1 MRFAGLSGLILSLA
15 ACAAALA
22 DGPRI
27 VVVDTPQA
35 DRFAD
40 AMGKFRQALS
50 AQVPAASFDSKRIAT
65 KEDLPKVI
73 AAIQAE
79 KPALVVAVSS
89 GVCDALRKEIKD
101 VPILFTM
108 AGVSDVEALEAER
121 KANSPNLAG
130 VTIFIPPADQF
141 RIMAQAI
148 PGLKRIGVIYTPKKS
163 GKMIDAARRETA
175 KLGIDLV
182 AQPVEELSQVSD
194 ALEKVLPSCDAYWLI
209 PDPNSCQ
216 SSALESALARG
227 ITLRKPTV
235 GCDIAHAKAGWYL
248 GIYCDLGDVAEQSAR
263 MAAEILGG
271 KAPSAIPLETPR
283 SPRYALNVGTGA
295 TLGINVPVS
304 ARDGAAEVF
313 GQQ

>member
-1 MRFAGLSGLILSLA
+1 MRFPRLTALILTLA
-15 ACAAALA
+15 ACASA

-27 VVVDTPQA
+27 VIVDTPQA

-40 AMGKFRQALS
+40 AMGKFRQSLS
-50 AQVPAASFDSKRIAT
+50 AQVPGASFDSKRIAT
-65 KEDLPKVI
+65 KDDLPQVI
-73 AAIQAE
+73 GAIQAD
-79 KPALVVAVSS
+79 KPALVVAVGS

-108 AGVSDVEALEAER
+108 AGGADVGAVEGER
-121 KANSPNLAG
+121 KANNPNLAG
-130 VTIFIPPADQF
+130 VTILIPPADQF

-148 PGLKRIGVIYTPKKS
+148 PGLKRVGVLYTPKKS
-163 GKMIDAARRETA
+163 GKMVEAARRETA
-175 KLGIDLV
+175 KLGIELV
-182 AQPVEELSQVSD
+182 AQPVEELSQVAD
-194 ALEKVLPSCDAYWLI
+194 ALEKVLPTCDAYWLI

-216 SSALESALARG
+216 NSALESALTRG
-227 ITLRKPTV
+227 ITLRKPMV
-235 GCDIAHAKAGWYL
+235 GCDVAHARAGWYL

-271 KAPSAIPLETPR
+271 RAPSEIAIETPR
-283 SPRYALNVGTGA
+283 SPRYAINISTGA
-295 TLGINVPVS
+295 TLGIDVPGS

>member
-1 MRFAGLSGLILSLA
+1 MRIPGLSAVALTLA

-35 DRFAD
+35 DRFAE

-50 AQVPAASFDSKRIAT
+50 AQVPGASFDSKRIAA

-108 AGVSDVEALEAER
+108 AGVADVEALEAER

-130 VTIFIPPADQF
+130 VTILIPPADQF

-148 PGLKRIGVIYTPKKS
+148 PGLKRVGVIYTPKKS
-163 GKMIDAARRETA
+163 GKMIEAARRETA
-175 KLGIDLV
+175 KVGIDLV

-216 SSALESALARG
+216 NSALESALTRG
-227 ITLRKPTV
+227 ITLRKPMV
-235 GCDIAHAKAGWYL
+235 GCDVAHARAGWYL
-248 GIYCDLGDVAEQSAR
+248 GIYCDLGDVAEQTAR
-263 MAAEILGG
+263 LAAEILGG
-271 KAPSAIPLETPR
+271 KAPSSIPIETPR
-283 SPRYALNVGTGA
+283 NPRYALNLGTGTA
-295 TLGINVPVS
+295 LGINVPVS
-304 ARDGAAEVF
+304 ARDGAAEVI